1 MIASPFTNAAPDR
14 PDLSSLDPTV
24 QRYIEALESEID
36 RLRGAKTDTTR
47 EATWSEPPTS
57 LQVITISAAGWAKRT
72 PRHLYARQKR
82 GGMGVFDLETAEDDP
97 PRLLTL
103 ADAAATLLLVSNHGR
118 AFRLA
123 VNTIPERPLRGRGEA
138 ITAQFNLSP
147 DETLVAALPA
157 DGGAY
162 LLLVSERGW
171 VRRVHSQYLNERML
185 PGMRFHKLS
194 EGGFITSAAWTTGL
208 GDLCVIA
215 ESGAG
220 VRFAERLVPT
230 SGCLGLRLTALDRAV
245 GVVGVTEESGVLL
258 LGPDGKGAI
267 RLMSGFRENK
277 APGAGGKAL
286 FATER
291 VVAAAIVNP
300 ADDVFVVSRLGK
312 IIRFTAEEIPPKT
325 GVVQGVQC
333 MNLRGDET
341 AALLIS
347 RAGLAGMDSA
357 E

>member
-1 MIASPFTNAAPDR
+1 MSTLRSTNAMLNR
-14 PDLSSLDPTV
+14 PDLSRLDPAV
-24 QRYIEALESEID
+24 RDYIEALENEID
-36 RLRGAKTDTTR
+36 RLHGAKTETPR
-47 EATWSEPPTS
+47 ESTWSEPPTS

-97 PRLLTL
+97 PRLLAL
-103 ADAAATLLLVSNHGR
+103 ADAEAMLLLVTNHGR

-123 VNTIPERPLRGRGEA
+123 VSAISERPVRGRGEV
-138 ITAQFNLSP
+138 ITASLNLLP
-147 DETLVAALPA
+147 DESLVAALPA

-162 LLLVSERGW
+162 LLMVSERGW
-171 VRRVHSQYLNERML
+171 VRRVHRQYLNERML

-194 EGGFITSAAWTTGL
+194 EGGLITAATWTTGAD
-208 GDLCVIA
+208 DLCVIA
-215 ESGAG
+215 QSGVG
-220 VRFAERLVPT
+220 VRFAERLVPS
-230 SGCLGLRLTALDRAV
+230 SGCLGLRLAALDRAI
-245 GVVGVTEESGVLL
+245 GVVGVTEGSGVLL

-286 FATER
+286 FTTER
-291 VVAAAIVNP
+291 VVGAAAV
-300 ADDVFVVSRLGK
+300 ALDDDVFILSRLGK
-312 IIRFTAEEIPPKT
+312 IIRFVAEEIPPKT

-341 AALLIS
+341 VTLLVS
-347 RAGLAGMDSA
+347 PAGSVSA